1 MNPTPHHPDDELL
14 QEIAA
19 GIASPEL
26 AEKTMQHVSRCNICG
41 PALQRYIR
49 EFAGD
54 ESPDNVRILAQLQ
67 SSKPEWQRRLVKKL
81 LGGPRRTPWMKIV
94 PAFAVLAVAILAIVQ
109 VPYLMA
115 SLKLSKAQ
123 KQVATA
129 FADRRTTE
137 MRLTSVSYSPYKG
150 FPLEMGGESGREL
163 DEMPPEL
170 TSASG
175 TATEK
180 LKSDKADPHWLQVQ
194 GRALLWV
201 STPRSLENAEK
212 DFEKAKA
219 EGLNSPSLE
228 IDLAASYFERDI
240 RSEHP
245 NLQRT
250 LNLLN
255 EVLTKPALS
264 NEDRASAL
272 YNLAIAYEK
281 TQAWDLA
288 VSTWE
293 KYLEVDSSSDW
304 AKDAREHLQN
314 AKAKIQGAGQSEL
327 MTPGRFLQE
336 LSNNQL
342 EEYQNAAITLW
353 LPNGMG
359 KEDNESLRAAHALA
373 ELLVQKHSDPWLADF
388 LSKVQPRDLP
398 ALKALAAAVENNG
411 QGKHKDAFDE
421 AQMAAQIFEMHGN
434 RPGEFRAGIEEV
446 YASRRFLNGPDCLA
460 RASPLWNR
468 LSHTPYHWL
477 EARLAVEIAECG
489 NLAGAF
495 AESDTNLQTSRQI
508 AQQYDFPLLELRD
521 IGLAAGNNHLRGN
534 CNESW
539 RESVDGLGVYWQ
551 KSQNSPSR
559 LFQFYSVMFQC
570 AKETGSLYAAE
581 AFLRH
586 AIAMRNSLAE
596 KNSTIDGMLRLSL
609 ANILTARG
617 ANNEAELERKQA
629 AVLIHI
635 IDLPPRYDLT
645 LQLEQAEIQL
655 DHGDANRALATLEP
669 VRKSLAEKPDSFFS
683 LRFNQTLGN
692 TFLKLGQLGE
702 AGAAYEQAIKTS
714 EAALNSIEDGN
725 KRLQWLR
732 ATDESYRG
740 LVRVLIEQ
748 KRPEEALERW
758 ELYRSRPMLQAHA
771 ADMRPKVNV
780 DKPAELTPK
789 TAQESA
795 RSALIPRLVYADF
808 DDGLHIWVSQN
819 QSISGQWVNV
829 EKQEVENTIREFVEK
844 CATDSSNLDEVQ
856 QLGARLFSFMV
867 QPVIK
872 DLAPSGTVVVELDQ
886 QAYNLP
892 LEALRTPDGHYL
904 GEKYSLV
911 YSPGV
916 WMEKSLRAPASFNGQ
931 ESLLLIDASHIPDAG
946 YLPGLEAQRAAI
958 KTLFPHTKVVDS
970 AKVPWGQAQPLLA
983 MSDVIHY
990 MGHGRPDGSGT
1001 RLDYEPGHPLRVKD
1015 FSPAMLRRARMV
1027 VLAACSGAA
1036 GRENGFADSN
1046 NLVRTFLD
1054 AGVPIVIASHWNVD
1068 SSYTS
1073 KLMIGFYQ
1081 HLRNNETVA
1090 LAMYNARID
1099 IMREK
1104 PHPYFWAGFGLGGRV
1119 S

>member
-1 MNPTPHHPDDELL
+1 MNPTPHRHPDDELL

-19 GIASPEL
+19 GITSPEL
-26 AEKTMQHVSRCNICG
+26 AEKTMQHVARCSICG

-49 EFAGD
+49 EFSVE
-54 ESPDNVRILAQLQ
+54 ESPDNARILAQLQ

-81 LGGPRRTPWMKIV
+81 LGRPGRAPWMKIV

-109 VPYLMA
+109 GPSLMA
-115 SLKLSKAQ
+115 KFELNKA
-123 KQVATA
+123 KNNVATA
-129 FADRRTTE
+129 FATRRTTE
-137 MRLTSVSYSPYKG
+137 MRLTSVPYSPYKR

-194 GRALLWV
+194 GRALLWA
-201 STPRSLENAEK
+201 STSRSLENAEK
-212 DFEKAKA
+212 DFEKART

-240 RSEHP
+240 RSDHP

-272 YNLAIAYEK
+272 YNLAISYEK

-288 VSTWE
+288 VPTWE
-293 KYLEVDSSSDW
+293 KYLEVDSSSGW
-304 AKDAREHLQN
+304 ANEAREHLQG
-314 AKAKIQGAGQSEL
+314 AKAKIHGAGQSEL

-336 LSNNQL
+336 PSNTQL
-342 EEYQNAAITLW
+342 EEYQNAAITSW
-353 LPNGMG
+353 LPDGMG
-359 KEDNESLRAAHALA
+359 KEDSESLKAAHAVA

-388 LSKVQPRDLP
+388 LSKLQPRDLP
-398 ALKALAAAVENNG
+398 ALKALASAVENNG

-421 AQMAAQIFEMHGN
+421 AQIAAQIFELHGN

-446 YASRRFLNGPDCLA
+446 YASRRYLNGPDCLA
-460 RASPLWNR
+460 RASPIWSR
-468 LSHTPYHWL
+468 LSRTPYHWL

-586 AIAMRNSLAE
+586 AIATRDSLAE

-617 ANNEAELERKQA
+617 ANSEAELERKQA
-629 AVLIHI
+629 AVLI
-635 IDLPPRYDLT
+635 DPKKLPPRYDLT
-645 LQLEQAEIQL
+645 LQLEQAEFQL
-655 DHGDANRALATLEP
+655 EYGDANLALITLLP
-669 VRKSLAEKPDSFFS
+669 LRTAENSDKFFS
-683 LRFNQTLGN
+683 LDFNQTLGN
-692 TFLKLGQLGE
+692 TFLKLGQLDE

-714 EAALNSIEDGN
+714 EATLNSIVDGRE
-725 KRLQWLR
+725 RLQWLR

-748 KRPEEALERW
+748 KRLKEALERW
-758 ELYRSRPMLQAHA
+758 ELYRSRPMLQARA
-771 ADMRPKVNV
+771 TDIAPKVNV

-795 RSALIPRLVYADF
+795 QSAPIPRLVYADF
-808 DDGLHIWVSQN
+808 NDGMHIWVSQN
-819 QSISGQWVNV
+819 QSVSGQWVNV

-844 CATDSSNLDEVQ
+844 CATDSSSLDEVQ
-856 QLGARLFSFMV
+856 QLGARLFAFMV

-872 DLAPSGTVVVELDQ
+872 DLAPSGTVIVELDQ

-892 LEALRTPDGHYL
+892 MGALRTPDGHYL
-904 GEKYSLV
+904 DEKYSLV
-911 YSPGV
+911 YSPGT
-916 WMEKSLRAPASFNGQ
+916 WIEKSLRAPAPFNGQ
-931 ESLLLIDASHIPDAG
+931 ESLMLIDASHIPDAG

-958 KTLFPHTKVVDS
+958 KTLFPHTKIVDS

-983 MSDVIHY
+983 TSDVIHY

-1001 RLDYEPGHPLRVKD
+1001 KLDYEPDHPLRVKD

-1036 GRENGFADSN
+1036 GRENGLADSN
-1046 NLVRTFLD
+1046 NLVRAFLA
-1054 AGVPIVIASHWNVD
+1054 AGVPVVIASHWNVD

-1090 LAMYNARID
+1090 SAMYNARID

-1104 PHPYFWAGFGLGGRV
+1104 PHPYFWAGFALGGRV

>member
-1 MNPTPHHPDDELL
+1 
-14 QEIAA
+14 
-19 GIASPEL
+19 
-26 AEKTMQHVSRCNICG
+26 
-41 PALQRYIR
+41 
-49 EFAGD
+49 
-54 ESPDNVRILAQLQ
+54 
-67 SSKPEWQRRLVKKL
+67 
-81 LGGPRRTPWMKIV
+81 MKIV
-94 PAFAVLAVAILAIVQ
+94 PAFAVLAVAILAIVEA
-109 VPYLMA
+109 PYLMA
-115 SLKLSKAQ
+115 KFQLSKANNN
-123 KQVATA
+123 VATA
-129 FADRRTTE
+129 FATRRTTA
-137 MRLTSVSYSPYKG
+137 MRLTSVQYSQYNP
-150 FPLEMGGESGREL
+150 FPREMGGESGREL

-175 TATEK
+175 AAKEK

-194 GRALLWV
+194 GRALLWA
-201 STPRSLENAEK
+201 STPGSLERAEK
-212 DFEKAKA
+212 DFETARA

-255 EVLTKPALS
+255 EVLTKPALG
-264 NEDRASAL
+264 NEDRATAL
-272 YNLAIAYEK
+272 FNLAIAYEK
-281 TQAWDLA
+281 TQAWDMA
-288 VSTWE
+288 ASTWE
-293 KYLEVDSSSDW
+293 KYLEVDSSSGW
-304 AKDAREHLQN
+304 ANEAKEHLQG
-314 AKAKIQGAGQSEL
+314 AKAKTHGAGQSEL
-327 MTPGRFLQE
+327 MTPDRFLQE
-336 LSNNQL
+336 PSNNQL
-342 EEYQNAAITLW
+342 EEYQDAAITAW
-353 LPNGMG
+353 LPDGVG
-359 KEDNESLRAAHALA
+359 KQDSESLRAAHAVA
-373 ELLVQKHSDPWLADF
+373 ELLVKKHSDPWLADF
-388 LSKVQPRDLP
+388 LSRLQLSDVP
-398 ALKALAAAVENNG
+398 ALKALASAVEENG
-411 QGKHKDAFDE
+411 QGKHDE
-421 AQMAAQIFEMHGN
+421 ALKEAKIASQNFKLHGN
-434 RPGEFRAGIEEV
+434 RSGEFRAGIEEV
-446 YASRRFLNGPDCLA
+446 NASRRALNGPDCLA
-460 RASPLWNR
+460 RASPLWSR

-477 EARLAVEIAECG
+477 AARLAVEIAECG

-495 AESDTNLQTSRQI
+495 AESDANLQTSSQI

-521 IGLAAGNNHLRGN
+521 IGLSAGNNHLRGN

-551 KSQNSPSR
+551 KSQNSPLR

-586 AIAMRNSLAE
+586 AIATRNSLAE

-617 ANNEAELERKQA
+617 ANNEAELERKHA
-629 AVLIHI
+629 AVLI
-635 IDLPPRYDLT
+635 DPKKLPPRYDLT
-645 LQLEQAEIQL
+645 LQLEQAEFQL
-655 DHGDANRALATLEP
+655 EHGDANLALVTLLP
-669 VRKSLAEKPDSFFS
+669 LRNAENPDKFFA
-683 LRFNQTLGN
+683 LDFNQTLGN
-692 TFLKLGQLGE
+692 TFLKLGRLDE

-714 EAALNSIEDGN
+714 EAALNSIADGN

-732 ATDESYRG
+732 STDESYRG

-758 ELYRSRPMLQAHA
+758 ELYRSRPMLQARA
-771 ADMRPKVNV
+771 SGITQKLNV
-780 DKPAELTPK
+780 DKHVELIPK
-789 TAQESA
+789 TAHENA
-795 RSALIPRLVYADF
+795 RSAPILRLVYADF

-819 QSISGQWVNV
+819 QSIRGQWVNV

-856 QLGARLFSFMV
+856 QLGAKLFSFMV

-872 DLAPSGTVVVELDQ
+872 DIAPSGTVIVELDQ

-911 YSPGV
+911 YSPGT
-916 WMEKSLRAPASFNGQ
+916 WMEKSLRAPVPFNGQ
-931 ESLLLIDASHIPDAG
+931 ESLLLIDASHVPDAG

-958 KTLFPHTKVVDS
+958 KTLFPHTRVVDS
-970 AKVPWGQAQPLLA
+970 AKVSWGLAQPLLA
-983 MSDVIHY
+983 TSDVIHY

-1001 RLDYEPGHPLRVKD
+1001 KLDYEPGHPLRVKD
-1015 FSPAMLRRARMV
+1015 FSPEMLRRARMV

-1036 GRENGFADSN
+1036 GRENGLADSN
-1046 NLVRTFLD
+1046 NLVRAFLG
-1054 AGVPIVIASHWNVD
+1054 AGVPIVIASHWKVD

-1104 PHPYFWAGFGLGGRV
+1104 SHPYFWAGFALGGRV